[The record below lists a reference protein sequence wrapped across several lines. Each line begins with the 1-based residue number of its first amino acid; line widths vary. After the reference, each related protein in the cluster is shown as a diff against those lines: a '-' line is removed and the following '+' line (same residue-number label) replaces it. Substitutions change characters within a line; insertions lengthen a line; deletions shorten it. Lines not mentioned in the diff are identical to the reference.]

1 MEGAREREGLQERSS
16 MGFLFVESS
25 LPPLVWGDH
34 DFSLKP
40 QFTMFDA
47 GAEARLVETDKAG
60 QGLLRGQE
68 ETGEKCECE
77 TRVSS
82 GCDHTAGWSQ
92 GDTAIQY

>member
-25 LPPLVWGDH
+25 LPLFGVIMISHCNQIH
-34 DFSLKP
+34 DVC
-40 QFTMFDA
+40 A

>member
-1 MEGAREREGLQERSS
+1 
-16 MGFLFVESS
+16 
-25 LPPLVWGDH
+25 
-34 DFSLKP
+34 
-40 QFTMFDA
+40 MFDA

-92 GDTAIQY
+92 GDTAIQYWK

>member
-1 MEGAREREGLQERSS
+1 
-16 MGFLFVESS
+16 
-25 LPPLVWGDH
+25 
-34 DFSLKP
+34 
-40 QFTMFDA
+40 MFDA